1 VEAESGQS
9 EKTGILNSVVD
20 SFLGGGG
27 SHLDRK
33 RTSKIIKHHKHFKQ
47 NTVYFAF
54 FFSTGNQK
62 KILFCLWLFASQ
74 FVLCNVTFISQFF
87 PCRQFRVDFANC
99 WEDGINRERGEA
111 VSGKFLVDSG
121 DFLFKPSLGGR
132 IDEIGAL

>member
-1 VEAESGQS
+1 VPRCVEAESGQS

-20 SFLGGGG
+20 SFSGGGG

-62 KILFCLWLFASQ
+62 KIYFVFGCLLLSLFC
-74 FVLCNVTFISQFF
+74 VM
-87 PCRQFRVDFANC
+87 
-99 WEDGINRERGEA
+99 
-111 VSGKFLVDSG
+111 
-121 DFLFKPSLGGR
+121 
-132 IDEIGAL
+132 